1 MKRNCNNT
9 LKKITFSALLSM
21 MFFFGIS
28 TVSAQNPS
36 INTTPDGAING
47 WGWSDTIGW
56 ISFSCITDGSNCAP
70 STYGVVVT
78 PGQELGAGN
87 FDAAISTGTLSGY
100 AWSPNIGWISFNDSD
115 VRVCGPGPVIDF
127 QTGVIKGFARAL
139 SGNQSNI
146 ISGGW
151 SGCIAFNYM
160 IDRFNSGVLTYDQ
173 NTYDGIGY
181 TVAPSIIG
189 RASIFTEWA
198 WGSSQND
205 GDGVIGWIDMKLSKY
220 VVVAKTPTPK
230 PSLMIDANTLTV
242 PAPYY
247 VDLTWYA
254 VDENG
259 VTNLS
264 SNLNF
269 TSCQAYTYDDQGQV
283 VTTSSPFTGNI
294 SNPPSGQPN
303 VFVPF
308 TVTGY
313 SIDCKWPNPANG
325 GVVETIQSNIIKITR
340 FVNTDL
346 PLVQIS
352 TPFACVE
359 FPDPVILNWTIG
371 NADSCDTDFMG
382 IIPTT
387 SPGNAIITPP
397 AIGTYTYSIK
407 CTNDEGTTIE
417 STTVNVLDEC
427 KGNPPTPKTKRKF
440 LFFEF

>member
-36 INTTPDGAING
+36 INATPDGAITG

-56 ISFSCITDGSNCAP
+56 ISFNCITDGSNCAT
-70 STYGVVVT
+70 SAYGVTVT
-78 PGQELGAGN
+78 PGQQLGSSTTAQSALAG
-87 FDAAISTGTLSGY
+87 SLSGY
-100 AWSPNIGWISFNDSD
+100 AWSPNIGWISFNPSD
-115 VRVCGPGPVIDF
+115 TGVCGSPATINFSSGYVF
-127 QTGVIKGFARAL
+127 GFARAIA
-139 SGNQSNI
+139 GNQSSI

-151 SGCIAFNYM
+151 SGCIAFAYP
-160 IDRFNSGVLTYDQ
+160 IDRNNKGVVAYDPSSFDGLSYDIALTVNGSGIY
-173 NTYDGIGY
+173 
-181 TVAPSIIG
+181 
-189 RASIFTEWA
+189 TEWA
-198 WGSSQND
+198 WGSSQNNN
-205 GDGVIGWIDMKLSKY
+205 DGVIGWIDMKYSNY
-220 VVVAKTPTPK
+220 VVVAKPPTPR
-230 PSLMIDANTLTV
+230 PSLMLDANTLSV

-259 VTNLS
+259 VTNLT

-269 TSCQAYTYDDQGQV
+269 TNCRAYTYDDQGQLV
-283 VTTSSPFTGNI
+283 STSSPFTGNI
-294 SNPPSGQPN
+294 SNPPSGSN

-313 SIDCKWPNPANG
+313 SIECQWPNPANG
-325 GVVETIQSNIIKITR
+325 GALETVQSNIIKITR

-352 TPFACVE
+352 GPSCTT
-359 FPDPVILNWTIG
+359 FPNPINISWTIG
-371 NADSCDTDFMG
+371 NADTCDTDFMG

-387 SPGNAIITPP
+387 SPGNTIINPA
-397 AIGTYTYSIK
+397 AIGTYTYTIK
-407 CTNDEGTTIE
+407 CTNSEGTTID
-417 STTVNVLDEC
+417 TITIDQC
-427 KGNPPTPKTKRKF
+427 TNPPKTKRKF